1 MIIGKLHVHVCMCLR
16 EHICTDITLSLSLS
30 QSGKATSPTKSYLEF
45 LTLPNDDNTKVDL
58 RQVATVTLSHLDRL
72 AQPYTSL
79 DMVNR
84 IHVDSAAWICKYK
97 FFYT

>member
-1 MIIGKLHVHVCMCLR
+1 MYMTLYMCTTYMYMYMCGTQYNVLLL
-16 EHICTDITLSLSLS
+16 LSLSLS
-30 QSGKATSPTKSYLEF
+30 LLQSGKATSPNKSYLEF

-79 DMVNR
+79 DMVSLH
-84 IHVDSAAWICKYK
+84 IE
-97 FFYT
+97 

>member
-1 MIIGKLHVHVCMCLR
+1 MLIL
-16 EHICTDITLSLSLS
+16 LSLSLSFSLS

-72 AQPYTSL
+72 ARPYTSL
-79 DMVNR
+79 DMVS
-84 IHVDSAAWICKYK
+84 HVDYM
-97 FFYT
+97 